1 MTQMLGNFIRALR
14 ASDVRVSISESI
26 DAGRTAELVGFE
38 DREVLKSA
46 LSQVLA
52 KTDED
57 KYAFNGVFDRYFT
70 FEKVESPAANDSTA
84 QGESEATDDG
94 SSEETAQADD
104 PSEAES
110 QGQGGQPG
118 SGGGAGGQSEKADDA
133 TAQEAQNSQG
143 SQDLLDLLER
153 GDAVALQ
160 QALAEAGQNA
170 RIDRIRLFTQRGMYV
185 RRIMEDMGLEGL
197 ELEIERASEE
207 NENRADHIRG
217 LRDGLRE
224 QVRDYV
230 ERQLDLY
237 TANAGQQLR
246 EEVLSRVRLTNVD
259 RRDMRLMQG
268 LVRKMAKRLVALNSR
283 RKKKDIR
290 GALNFRKTIRQNIA
304 FDGLM
309 FDIHWKQKKIDRP
322 KLVAICDVSGSVS
335 SYAHFLLMFLYSLQE
350 VLPKVRAFAFSG
362 ELGEVTD
369 LFKTQDLETAIGETL
384 KIYGSGS
391 TDYGRAFE
399 EIERTMLDDID
410 HRTTVIVLGDG
421 RSNNADP
428 RADILK
434 VVHARAKRVLWL
446 NPEPKSMWGTGD
458 SEMKSLAAYCDS
470 AATCTSLKDLER
482 VVSDILRKGQ

>member
-38 DREVLKSA
+38 DREILKSA

-52 KTDED
+52 KTDEEEF
-57 KYAFNGVFDRYFT
+57 AFNSVFDRYFS
-70 FEKVESPAANDSTA
+70 FEKIRSPAANDGAPEDENQDDNASDNT
-84 QGESEATDDG
+84 SEEDD
-94 SSEETAQADD
+94 SSESDE
-104 PSEAES
+104 SES
-110 QGQGGQPG
+110 QGQGGPPG
-118 SGGGAGGQSEKADDA
+118 SGGGAGGQSEKSENASE
-133 TAQEAQNSQG
+133 QEAQASP
-143 SQDLLDLLER
+143 DLLELLER
-153 GDAVALQ
+153 GDTAALQ

-197 ELEIERASEE
+197 EMEIERATDKDED
-207 NENRADHIRG
+207 RVVYIRG

-283 RKKKDIR
+283 RRKKDIR
-290 GALNFRKTIRQNIA
+290 GALNFRKTIRRNIA
-304 FDGLM
+304 HDGIM

-399 EIERTMLDDID
+399 ELERTVLDDID
-410 HRTTVIVLGDG
+410 HRTTVIILGDG

-482 VVSDILRKGQ
+482 VVSDILRKG

>member
-1 MTQMLGNFIRALR
+1 M
-14 ASDVRVSISESI
+14 E
-26 DAGRTAELVGFE
+26 
-38 DREVLKSA
+38 
-46 LSQVLA
+46 
-52 KTDED
+52 
-57 KYAFNGVFDRYFT
+57 
-70 FEKVESPAANDSTA
+70 
-84 QGESEATDDG
+84 
-94 SSEETAQADD
+94 
-104 PSEAES
+104 
-110 QGQGGQPG
+110 
-118 SGGGAGGQSEKADDA
+118 
-133 TAQEAQNSQG
+133 
-143 SQDLLDLLER
+143 LLER
-153 GDAVALQ
+153 GDTAALQ

-197 ELEIERASEE
+197 EMEIERATDKDED
-207 NENRADHIRG
+207 RVDYIRG

-283 RKKKDIR
+283 RRKKDIR
-290 GALNFRKTIRQNIA
+290 GALNFRKTIRRNIA
-304 FDGLM
+304 HDGIM

-369 LFKTQDLETAIGETL
+369 LFKTQDLETAIAETL

-399 EIERTMLDDID
+399 ELERTVLDDID
-410 HRTTVIVLGDG
+410 HRTTVIILGDG
-421 RSNNADP
+421 RSNNANP

-434 VVHARAKRVLWL
+434 VIHGRAKRVLWL

-458 SEMKSLAAYCDS
+458 SEMKSLAPYCDR
-470 AATCTSLKDLER
+470 AATCSSLKDLER
-482 VVSDILRKGQ
+482 VVSDILRKG